1 MRWRPGFPRSSSM
14 SRRWSRRT
22 SRPSSDCPRA
32 ISSTGSSRPISCS
45 GSVPRPIGPTTA
57 RRSSACTSAARPP
70 TRGAASRAFPDTT
83 RHARFSRTGSAF
95 RRIRE
100 ARGATCVAFEVR
112 CASSIETGPRRVSTE
127 SYLRPGIAG
136 EKAYDP
142 MREPRFTEIATFMRA
157 PLAATLESVDIGLI
171 GVPTDLGVTNRPG
184 ARHGPR
190 EIRNASSLMRAFNLG
205 LGVNPYE
212 LCRIA
217 DLGDVHLSHRY
228 DLERQNEDIE
238 AFYRKVKAAHVIP
251 ISAGGDHSITYPI
264 FKAIAARAPIGMVHI
279 DAHTDTWG
287 EFFGSKF
294 THGAPFRLAVEAGVL
309 DPKRTIQIGIR
320 GGQNF
325 MDGIEFSRSH
335 GMRVVFI
342 EEFASLGVDRVIEE
356 ARAVV
361 GDRPT
366 YISFDV
372 DGLDPV
378 YAPGTGTPEVGGI
391 TTLEAQRLLRGL
403 RGLNL
408 IGGDVVEVAPPYDQ
422 TGNTALVG
430 ATMMF
435 EILCLI
441 ADRHFGAGRG
451 GRAGDR

>member
-1 MRWRPGFPRSSSM
+1 MNDSSYTRPGPV
-14 SRRWSRRT
+14 
-22 SRPSSDCPRA
+22 
-32 ISSTGSSRPISCS
+32 G
-45 GSVPRPIGPTTA
+45 GG
-57 RRSSACTSAARPP
+57 
-70 TRGAASRAFPDTT
+70 
-83 RHARFSRTGSAF
+83 
-95 RRIRE
+95 
-100 ARGATCVAFEVR
+100 
-112 CASSIETGPRRVSTE
+112 
-127 SYLRPGIAG
+127 L
-136 EKAYDP
+136 YDP
-142 MREPRFTEIATFMRA
+142 MKEPRYTEIATFMRA
-157 PLAATLESVDIGLI
+157 PLASTLNQVDIGLI

-190 EIRNASSLMRAFNLG
+190 EIRNASSLMRSFNLG
-205 LGVNPYE
+205 LGINPYE

-217 DLGDVHLSHRY
+217 DIGDVRLSHRY
-228 DLERQNEDIE
+228 DLEKQVEEIE
-238 AFYRKVKAAHVIP
+238 AFYRQVHAAGVLP

-264 FKAIAARAPIGMVHI
+264 FRAIAADAPIAMVHI
-279 DAHTDTWG
+279 DAHCDTWG
-287 EFFGSKF
+287 EFYGSKF

-309 DPKRTIQIGIR
+309 DPRRTIQIGIR

-325 MDGIEFSRSH
+325 MDGIEFSKSH

-342 EEFASLGVDRVIEE
+342 EEFAELGVDRIIEE
-356 ARAVV
+356 ARRVV
-361 GDRPT
+361 GDART

-422 TGNTALVG
+422 SGNTALVG

-435 EILCLI
+435 EILCLV
-441 ADRHFGAGRG
+441 ADSKYGAGRAAALKPG
-451 GRAGDR
+451 AGKR

>member
-1 MRWRPGFPRSSSM
+1 VNDSSY
-14 SRRWSRRT
+14 
-22 SRPSSDCPRA
+22 SRPDLL
-32 ISSTGSSRPISCS
+32 G
-45 GSVPRPIGPTTA
+45 GG
-57 RRSSACTSAARPP
+57 
-70 TRGAASRAFPDTT
+70 
-83 RHARFSRTGSAF
+83 
-95 RRIRE
+95 
-100 ARGATCVAFEVR
+100 
-112 CASSIETGPRRVSTE
+112 
-127 SYLRPGIAG
+127 
-136 EKAYDP
+136 AYDP
-142 MREPRFTEIATFMRA
+142 MKQPRYTEIATFMRA
-157 PLAATLESVDIGLI
+157 PLATTLANVDIGLI

-217 DLGDVHLSHRY
+217 DIGDVRLSQRY
-228 DLERQNEDIE
+228 DLEKQVEEIE
-238 AFYRKVKAAHVIP
+238 AFYREVHAAGVLP

-264 FKAIAARAPIGMVHI
+264 FRAIGADAPVGMVHI
-279 DAHTDTWG
+279 DAHCDTWG
-287 EFFGSKF
+287 EFYGSKF

-325 MDGIEFSRSH
+325 MDGIEFSKSH
-335 GMRVVFI
+335 GMRVMFI
-342 EEFASLGVDRVIEE
+342 EEFAELGVPRVIEE
-356 ARAVV
+356 ARRVV
-361 GDRPT
+361 GDGRT

-378 YAPGTGTPEVGGI
+378 YAPGTGTPEIGGI
-391 TTLEAQRLLRGL
+391 TTLEAQSLLRGL

-430 ATMMF
+430 ATIMF
-435 EILCLI
+435 EILCLV
-441 ADRHFGAGRG
+441 ADRNFGAGRAKPSKSVPATATSVG
-451 GRAGDR
+451 SVPAKG